1 MGIEDIRLKLDVL
14 EHPKIRELQDIFE
27 EIEPRLGAVAFCS
40 WLRLI
45 IHAARNCQD
54 GHLQMTTRR
63 LKSTARWAGSGD
75 QFAGALVEVGLLE
88 KTKEGFLL
96 HDWQDHQEYVANTS
110 LRVAKAKKAA
120 AARWSG
126 EKEGVSE
133 QENATS
139 MPGACGKHAKNQSS
153 NAPTIT
159 NLLPKPKPKTKDQE
173 LDALSMLPPYL
184 AEGEHASS
192 MTHGVSPE
200 TPERKDLIAWFNKN
214 CCPPFK
220 ANKTMGKIAI
230 GAVGKL
236 LDFLRE
242 VHGVNMD
249 ERREFE
255 RFMHKAV
262 KAYQSTDSI
271 PCSWG
276 LLNVCKEENM
286 VKILDGVYEPRDDA
300 SDWGQQMRA
309 KAKAGVK

>member
-54 GHLQMTTRR
+54 GHLKMTTRR
-63 LKSTARWAGSGD
+63 LKSTARWTGSGD

-88 KTKEGFLL
+88 KTDEGFLL
-96 HDWQDHQEYVANTS
+96 HDWADHQEYVANTS

-126 EKEGVSE
+126 EKEGVNE

-139 MPGACGKHAKNQSS
+139 IPGASYEHANSELS
-153 NAPTIT
+153 NAPTLTNTLTNTIT
-159 NLLPKPKPKTKDQE
+159 RDLEP
-173 LDALSMLPPYL
+173 DATSMLPPYL
-184 AEGEHASS
+184 ASVEHATSITQS
-192 MTHGVSPE
+192 VSPE
-200 TPERKDLIAWFNKN
+200 TPEPKDLIRWFNEK

-220 ANKTMGKIAI
+220 ASKSI
-230 GAVGKL
+230 GRVPLAAVDRL
-236 LDFLRE
+236 LMFLRE
-242 VHGVNMD
+242 THGVNMD
-249 ERREFE
+249 ERKEFQ
-255 RFMHKAV
+255 RFMLKAV

-276 LLNVCKEENM
+276 LLNICKEENM
-286 VKILDGVYEPRDDA
+286 HKIMDGVYEPRDDA

-309 KAKAGVK
+309 KAQAGVK

>member
-14 EHPKIRELQDIFE
+14 EHPKIRELEQIFD

-40 WLRLI
+40 WLRLV

-54 GHLQMTTRR
+54 GHLKMTSRR
-63 LKSTARWAGSGD
+63 LGSTARWTGSGD
-75 QFAGALVEVGLLE
+75 QFAGVLIEVGLLE
-88 KTKEGFLL
+88 KTNDGFLL
-96 HDWQDHQEYVANTS
+96 HDWADHQSYVAATAQ
-110 LRVAKAKKAA
+110 RVAKAKKAA
-120 AARWSG
+120 AARWAD
-126 EKEGVSE
+126 EKEGVNQ

-139 MPGACGKHAKNQSS
+139 MLRASYEHANSESS
-153 NAPTIT
+153 NAPTLT
-159 NLLPKPKPKTKDQE
+159 NTLTNTLTRD
-173 LDALSMLPPYL
+173 LDANATSMLPSYL
-184 AEGEHASS
+184 ASVEHAPSITQS
-192 MTHGVSPE
+192 VSPE
-200 TPERKDLIAWFNKN
+200 TPEPKDLIRWFNEN

-220 ANKTMGKIAI
+220 ASKTFGRVPLA
-230 GAVGKL
+230 AVDRL
-236 LDFLRE
+236 LMFLRE
-242 VHGVNMD
+242 TYGVNMD

-255 RFMHKAV
+255 RFMRKAV

-286 VKILDGVYEPRDDA
+286 HKILDGVYEPRDDA

>member
-14 EHPKIRELQDIFE
+14 EHPKIRELHDIFE

-54 GHLQMTTRR
+54 GHLKMSTRR
-63 LKSTARWAGSGD
+63 LKSTARWTGSGD
-75 QFAGALVEVGLLE
+75 QFTGALVEVGLLE
-88 KTKEGFLL
+88 KTNEGFLL

-126 EKEGVSE
+126 NKEGVNDE
-133 QENATS
+133 ENATS
-139 MPGACGKHAKNQSS
+139 MVQASYKHANSKSS
-153 NAPTIT
+153 NPPTLTIT
-159 NLLPKPKPKTKDQE
+159 NTKTITRDLE
-173 LDALSMLPPYL
+173 PNATNMLPSYL
-184 AEGEHASS
+184 ASVKHAPSITQS
-192 MTHGVSPE
+192 VSPE
-200 TPERKDLIAWFNKN
+200 TPEPKDLIRWFNEN

-220 ANKTMGKIAI
+220 ASKTFGRVPLS
-230 GAVGKL
+230 AVDRL
-236 LDFLRE
+236 LMFLRE
-242 VHGVNMD
+242 TYGVNMD
-249 ERREFE
+249 ERQEFE

-286 VKILDGVYEPRDDA
+286 HKILDGVYEPRDDA

-309 KAKAGVK
+309 KAKAGVE